1 MLINFPDVN
10 LVRILQIID
19 WALLYLFVC
28 SIIAYKIFLKKMSK
42 NRIDKLYLKQLQLY
56 RSAWIE
62 KYAMGKEPIVVIHS
76 LRNNI
81 MISSFLASTA
91 IILVIGCLNLLFST
105 NLSLST
111 SQMLFIP
118 HDIFLTK
125 LKILFL
131 ILTLSYSF
139 FHFMWY
145 IRELHHMSL
154 ILNIPENRLKEVLPV
169 DPGISNKRL
178 KGDIRVDPVIFLST
192 MFLYS
197 GIHFSL
203 GIRGYYALIPLF
215 LWLFHPILMIVSLIG
230 IAFFLVR
237 RDLGK
242 TKTIKAMG
250 S

>member
-1 MLINFPDVN
+1 M
-10 LVRILQIID
+10 
-19 WALLYLFVC
+19 
-28 SIIAYKIFLKKMSK
+28 IA
-42 NRIDKLYLKQLQLY
+42 
-56 RSAWIE
+56 
-62 KYAMGKEPIVVIHS
+62 
-76 LRNNI
+76 
-81 MISSFLASTA
+81 SFLASTA